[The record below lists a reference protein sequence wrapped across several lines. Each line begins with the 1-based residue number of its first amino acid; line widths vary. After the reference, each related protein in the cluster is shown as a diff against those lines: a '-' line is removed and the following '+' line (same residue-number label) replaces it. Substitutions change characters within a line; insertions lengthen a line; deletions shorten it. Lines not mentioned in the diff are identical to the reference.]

1 MEKERFRLAIIGGG
15 ASGMLAAISA
25 AMILPGGDIILL
37 EKNPELGKKLLATGN
52 GRCNLSNQGCRY
64 MDYQAGGSLAP
75 RQILSKISASDTIA
89 FFDEIGLMTREDDD
103 GRVYPY
109 TEQAITVRDLL
120 VKELAFLG
128 VFVRTGD
135 AVTEISDG
143 VTDGD
148 SSFSIRLSSGDS
160 IYTDA
165 VVVATG
171 GKAGGQFGSD
181 GDGYGF
187 AKSFGHTLIRPRPG
201 LVPLIVKDWNHKELK
216 GVRVK
221 CSIALERKGERIV
234 ERRGEL
240 QFAEYGISGIC
251 VFDVSRFLDVDE
263 PEVDAVI
270 DFFPEI
276 TVKDL
281 TAKLFARAVAFATRP
296 PESLLEGMLH
306 QKLIPFFLP
315 DGDDVNPE
323 KLARYLK
330 NWRIPIAGT
339 KGWKEAQVTVG
350 GINCEEVYQHTLGS
364 RKKAGL
370 YFAGEVLDVDG
381 PCGGWN
387 LQWAWSSG
395 FAAGESAALWAA
407 GSATEREDMK

>member
-1 MEKERFRLAIIGGG
+1 MDKERFRLAIIGGG

-25 AMILPGGDIILL
+25 AMILPGRDIVLL
-37 EKNPELGKKLLATGN
+37 EKNQELGKKLLATGN
-52 GRCNLSNQGCRY
+52 GHCNLSNLGCRY
-64 MDYQAGGSLAP
+64 MDYQAGGSIAP

-109 TEQAITVRDLL
+109 TEQAATVRDLL
-120 VKELAFLG
+120 VKELKFLG
-128 VFVRTGD
+128 VSVRTSSG
-135 AVTEISDG
+135 VSEIRSDET
-143 VTDGD
+143 VDP
-148 SSFSIRLSSGDS
+148 SFSIHLSSGDS
-160 IYTDA
+160 IKADA

-171 GKAGGQFGSD
+171 GKAGSQFGSD

-201 LVPLIVKDWNHKELK
+201 LVSLIVKEWNHKELK

-221 CSIALERKGERIV
+221 CSVALERKGERIV

-240 QFAEYGISGIC
+240 QFTDYGISGIC
-251 VFDVSRFLDVDE
+251 IFDISRFLDVDE
-263 PEVDAVI
+263 TEVDAII
-270 DFFPEI
+270 DFFP
-276 TVKDL
+276 DL
-281 TAKLFARAVAFATRP
+281 AMRDLAAKLFARAVAFSTRS

-323 KLARYLK
+323 QLARVLK
-330 NWRIPIAGT
+330 SWRLPIEGT

-350 GINCEEVYQHTLGS
+350 GVNCEELYQHTLGS
-364 RKKAGL
+364 RKKPGL

-407 GSATEREDMK
+407 GIATEGEDKR